1 MKKLLSVILAAALL
15 LGSLSVAV
23 SAKVYDYEIALGET
37 ITVRAG
43 SETTRSVKFVPEY
56 DMKYVLTAES
66 DGLCTYCDLYDAE
79 DDEWYNSGSYENSDD
94 FRLECVFE
102 KGKIYYFVVG
112 VCGNGE
118 DETDVY
124 EFEITLSCGHSFE
137 DGECVV
143 CGEVC
148 EHDTVDFLGFCPCG
162 ANYIGIELAVGFEA
176 EYEQES
182 DEKWYRYVP
191 EETGLYLLESV
202 SPDEESDPECE
213 LYDADGEYR
222 TYIVKVNK

>member
-1 MKKLLSVILAAALL
+1 MKKLLSVILATALL

-94 FRLECVFE
+94 FRLESEFE

-112 VCGNGE
+112 VFGNGE

-124 EFEITLSCGHSFE
+124 EFKITLSCGHSFE
-137 DGECVV
+137 GDTCAV

-148 EHDTVDFLGFCPCG
+148 EHDTVVFLGFCPCG
-162 ANYIGIELAVGFEA
+162 AEYVGEELTVGFEA
-176 EYEQES
+176 SYEQDA
-182 DEKWYRYVP
+182 DEKWYRFVP
-191 EETGLYLLESV
+191 EETGLYLLEYV
-202 SPDEESDPECE
+202 SPD
-213 LYDADGEYR
+213 
-222 TYIVKVNK
+222 